1 MHCQDYRT
9 EKNEKDQPAR
19 PGGKDMAMKTYGRT
33 SNGKANISETVYSI
47 LYKNIVNLTLA
58 PGTMISEMDIAERLQ
73 VSRTP
78 VREAFIK
85 LSNEALVNIF
95 PQKGTFVSKIDLSR
109 VQEERFLRESL
120 ELAVL
125 ERFVTAHTEESIDRL
140 KMNLKKQKSAID
152 QNDLAKFIDYDDQ
165 FHAIMFDESRK
176 NLCYS
181 IIQRFSSHY
190 RRIRYLSLHFSKI
203 YNQNIEQHQE
213 IVEAVEKQDT
223 GEATAI
229 LKRHIRKLIIE
240 KDEICEKYPE
250 YFQQEE
256 RFIGDSDIFE
266 TSNELQKLL
275 SDTSL
280 FAINDSSRP
289 LDAFE

>member
-1 MHCQDYRT
+1 MV
-9 EKNEKDQPAR
+9 
-19 PGGKDMAMKTYGRT
+19 MKTYSRT
-33 SNGKANISETVYSI
+33 SKGKANISETVYTI

-125 ERFVTAHTEESIDRL
+125 ERFVASHTEESLDRL
-140 KMNLKKQKSAID
+140 RMNLKKQKNAID
-152 QNDLAKFIDYDDQ
+152 QNDPIKFIDYDDQ
-165 FHAIMFDESRK
+165 FHAIMFDECRK

-190 RRIRYLSLHFSKI
+190 RRIRYLSLHFSRI

-213 IVEAVEKQDT
+213 ILDAVERQDAV
-223 GEATAI
+223 EATAI
-229 LKRHIRKLIIE
+229 LKRHIRRLIIE

-266 TSNELQKLL
+266 ASSELQKLL
-275 SDTSL
+275 ADSSL
-280 FAINDSSRP
+280 FVMRDGTRTLDS
-289 LDAFE
+289 LD

>member
-1 MHCQDYRT
+1 MVS
-9 EKNEKDQPAR
+9 
-19 PGGKDMAMKTYGRT
+19 KTYSRT
-33 SNGKANISETVYSI
+33 GIGKSNISETVYAI

-58 PGTMISEMDIAERLQ
+58 PGTLISEMDIAERLQ

-85 LSNEALVNIF
+85 LANEALVNIF

-125 ERFVTAHTEESIDRL
+125 ERFVAAHTEESIDRL
-140 KMNLKKQKSAID
+140 KMNLIKQKSAID
-152 QNDLAKFIDYDDQ
+152 QNDPIKFIDYDDQ
-165 FHAIMFDESRK
+165 FHAIMFDETRK

-190 RRIRYLSLHFSKI
+190 RRIRYLSLHLSRI
-203 YNQNIEQHQE
+203 YDQNIEQHQE
-213 IVEAVEKQDT
+213 IVDAIERHDAP
-223 GEATAI
+223 EATAI
-229 LKRHIRKLIIE
+229 LKRHIRRLIIE

-266 TSNELQKLL
+266 ASSELQKLL
-275 SDTSL
+275 TDSSL
-280 FAINDSSRP
+280 FAMNDSRTP
-289 LDAFE
+289 QERKE

>member
-1 MHCQDYRT
+1 
-9 EKNEKDQPAR
+9 
-19 PGGKDMAMKTYGRT
+19 MAMKTYSRT
-33 SNGKANISETVYSI
+33 SMGKSSISETVYTI
-47 LYKNIVNLTLA
+47 LHKNIVNLTLA
-58 PGTMISEMDIAERLQ
+58 PGTMISELDIAERLQ

-120 ELAVL
+120 EMAVL
-125 ERFVTAHTEESIDRL
+125 EHFVQSHTEESIDRL
-140 KMNLKKQKSAID
+140 KMNLKKQKSAIE
-152 QNDLAKFIDYDDQ
+152 QNDPAKFIDYDDQ
-165 FHAIMFDESRK
+165 FHAIMFDETRK

-190 RRIRYLSLHFSKI
+190 RRIRFLSLHFSRI

-213 IVEAVEKQDT
+213 ILEAIFRQDAA
-223 GEATAI
+223 EATAI

-256 RFIGDSDIFE
+256 RYIGDADIFE
-266 TSNELQKLL
+266 ANSELQKLL
-275 SDTSL
+275 TDSSL
-280 FAINDSSRP
+280 FAMHGNSGIHEAR
-289 LDAFE
+289 E

>member
-1 MHCQDYRT
+1 LQAQG
-9 EKNEKDQPAR
+9 EE
-19 PGGKDMAMKTYGRT
+19 DMAMKTYSRT
-33 SNGKANISETVYSI
+33 SNGKANISETVYTI

-125 ERFVTAHTEESIDRL
+125 ERFVSAHTEESIDRL

-152 QNDLAKFIDYDDQ
+152 QNDLVKFIDYDDQ

-213 IVEAVEKQDT
+213 IVEAVERQDA

-266 TSNELQKLL
+266 ASNELQKLL
-275 SDTSL
+275 SDSSL
-280 FAINDSSRP
+280 FTIQDNSRP
-289 LDAFE
+289 LEALE

>member
-1 MHCQDYRT
+1 ML
-9 EKNEKDQPAR
+9 P
-19 PGGKDMAMKTYGRT
+19 KTYSRT
-33 SNGKANISETVYSI
+33 SKGNANISETVYSI

-58 PGTMISEMDIAERLQ
+58 PGTMISEMDIADRLQ

-125 ERFVTAHTEESIDRL
+125 ERFVAAHTEESIDRL
-140 KMNLKKQKSAID
+140 RMNLKKQKSATE
-152 QNDLAKFIDYDDQ
+152 QNDPLKFIDYDDQ
-165 FHAIMFDESRK
+165 FHAILFDESRK

-181 IIQRFSSHY
+181 IIQRFSGHY
-190 RRIRYLSLHFSKI
+190 RRIRYLSLHFSRI

-213 IVEAVEKQDT
+213 IVDAIERQDAA
-223 GEATAI
+223 EATAI

-256 RFIGDSDIFE
+256 RFIGDSDIFQA
-266 TSNELQKLL
+266 SSELQKLL

-280 FAINDSSRP
+280 FTIHDSTKA
-289 LDAFE
+289 LNTLE

>member
-1 MHCQDYRT
+1 
-9 EKNEKDQPAR
+9 
-19 PGGKDMAMKTYGRT
+19 MALKSYSRT
-33 SNGKANISETVYSI
+33 SKGKANISETVYTI

-58 PGTMISEMDIAERLQ
+58 PGTMISEMDIADKLQ

-95 PQKGTFVSKIDLSR
+95 PQKGTFVSRIDLSR

-125 ERFVTAHTEESIDRL
+125 EQFVSTHTEESIDRL
-140 KMNLKKQKSAID
+140 RMNLKNQKSAID
-152 QNDLAKFIDYDDQ
+152 RNDPIKFMEFDDQ

-176 NLCYS
+176 NLCYG

-190 RRIRYLSLHFSKI
+190 RRIRYLSLHFSRI
-203 YNQNIEQHQE
+203 YKQNIEQHMQ
-213 IVEAVEKQDT
+213 ILDAIQRRDAA
-223 GEATAI
+223 EATAI
-229 LKRHIRKLIIE
+229 LKRHICKLIME
-240 KDEICEKYPE
+240 KDEICEKYPD

-256 RFIGDSDIFE
+256 RFMDDSDIFE
-266 TSNELQKLL
+266 TSSELQKLL
-275 SDTSL
+275 SDSSL
-280 FAINDSSRP
+280 FAMHDGTRP
-289 LDAFE
+289 LDVMN